1 MSEKVACVVCKE
13 KMVGTEQGSL
23 EYKQSSS
30 RWSLLQLLDF
40 FFFFIDHFILFIL
53 ASLDAND
60 KTATESELLNNIAG
74 VKYAHN
80 KISAGVV
87 ER

>member
-1 MSEKVACVVCKE
+1 MSEKVACVVYKE
-13 KMVGTEQGSL
+13 KMVGTELGSL
-23 EYKQSSS
+23 KYKQSSS

-40 FFFFIDHFILFIL
+40 FFNDHFLLFIL
-53 ASLDAND
+53 ASLDANHT
-60 KTATESELLNNIAG
+60 TATESELLNNIAG

>member
-1 MSEKVACVVCKE
+1 MK
-13 KMVGTEQGSL
+13 
-23 EYKQSSS
+23 SSS
-30 RWSLLQLLDF
+30 IAWF
-40 FFFFIDHFILFIL
+40 FFFFNDHFILFIL